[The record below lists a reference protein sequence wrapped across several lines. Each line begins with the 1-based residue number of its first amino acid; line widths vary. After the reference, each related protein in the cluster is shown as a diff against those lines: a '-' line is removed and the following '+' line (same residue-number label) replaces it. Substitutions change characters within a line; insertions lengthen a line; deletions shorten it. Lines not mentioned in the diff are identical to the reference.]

1 MSSNP
6 NAVSFSREFMI
17 VRSRVVQILGLLV
30 ALTGLAGFWL
40 TRDVVRA
47 DLTQSQCQM
56 LGMADNCEGFRASFV
71 VAGRDIFYEA
81 DKSTPVYNKKGEIIA
96 WDYSGQR
103 TANGTQ
109 TDTILYVN
117 IIGNDI
123 TAIALP
129 RDIYLP
135 ELDRRIN
142 TVYAKA
148 GGEGLKQAVES
159 ILGLP
164 IDYYAVINTDIFK
177 DFVDELGG
185 VEVNIKEAMDYDD
198 NAGNLHIH
206 FDPGLQTLDG
216 ENAVKFVRFR
226 HTARGDYD
234 RLDNVKTLGYAM
246 LHKAQAMNVGAAFK
260 LPELLDVLFK
270 NVETNATPA
279 LVSQLTT
286 RLSNLKL
293 EQTATLP
300 TFEEGRHVSYNVED
314 VETFIAQ
321 TFGGEAR
328 TFEDA
333 PELTLL
339 ITNRSGVDGL
349 AERYKERLETMGI
362 PEESILITEENT
374 EPTASRL
381 LATTETWQDAEYF
394 ASLLQI
400 GKQQIDHLDYVDGEE
415 IGLELVLGE
424 DAGESLFATQRAK
437 QDVLVTST
445 R

>member
-1 MSSNP
+1 
-6 NAVSFSREFMI
+6 MI
-17 VRSRVVQILGLLV
+17 VRSRVLQILGVLV

-40 TRDVVRA
+40 TRDVARA
-47 DLTQSQCQM
+47 DLTQDQCQM
-56 LGMADNCEGFRASFV
+56 LGMENNCEGFRASFV

-81 DKSTPVYNKKGEIIA
+81 DKSTPVYNKKGEIVA

-148 GGEGLKQAVES
+148 GGEGLKQSVEG

-164 IDYYAVINTDIFK
+164 VDYYAIINTDIFK
-177 DFVDELGG
+177 DFVNELGG

-216 ENAVKFVRFR
+216 EDAVKFVRFR

-234 RLDNVKTLGYAM
+234 RLDNVKTLGYAV
-246 LHKAQAMNVGAAFK
+246 LHKVQAMNVGAAFK

-279 LVSQLTT
+279 LVRQLTT
-286 RLSNLKL
+286 RLSGLQLK
-293 EQTATLP
+293 QTATLP
-300 TFEEGRHVSYNVED
+300 TFEEGRHVSYDVKE

-328 TFEDA
+328 TLEDA
-333 PELTLL
+333 PELALL
-339 ITNRSGVDGL
+339 IRNRSGVAGL
-349 AERYKERLETMGI
+349 AERYKERLETIGVADDDI
-362 PEESILITEENT
+362 ITTEEIT

-394 ASLLQI
+394 SSLLQI

-424 DAGESLFATQRAK
+424 DAGESLFATQLVK
-437 QDVLVTST
+437 QTVLVTSS

>member
-1 MSSNP
+1 
-6 NAVSFSREFMI
+6 MI
-17 VRSRVVQILGLLV
+17 VRSRVLQILGVLV
-30 ALTGLAGFWL
+30 AFTGLAGFWL
-40 TRDVVRA
+40 TRDVARA
-47 DLTQSQCQM
+47 VLTEPQCQM
-56 LGMADNCEGFRASFV
+56 LGMADNCEGFHASFV

-81 DKSTPVYNKKGEIIA
+81 DKSIPVYNKKGEIVA
-96 WDYSGQR
+96 WNYSGQR

-135 ELDRRIN
+135 EWDKRIN
-142 TVYAKA
+142 AVYAKA
-148 GGEGLKQAVES
+148 GGEGLKQSVES

-164 IDYYAVINTDIFK
+164 IDYYAIINTDIFK
-177 DFVDELGG
+177 EFVDALGG
-185 VEVNIKEAMDYDD
+185 VEVNVKEAMDYDD

-216 ENAVKFVRFR
+216 EDAVKFVRFR

-246 LHKAQAMNVGAAFK
+246 LHKVQAMNVGAAFK
-260 LPELLDVLFK
+260 LPELLDVLLK

-286 RLSNLKL
+286 RLSSLQLK
-293 EQTATLP
+293 QTATLP
-300 TFEEGRHVSYNVED
+300 TFEEGRHVSYNVEE

-339 ITNRSGVDGL
+339 IRNRSGVDGL

-362 PEESILITEENT
+362 PEKSILITEEDT

-381 LATTETWQDAEYF
+381 LATTETWQDADYF

-424 DAGESLFATQRAK
+424 DAKENLFAIQLAK
-437 QDVLVTST
+437 QDVVVTSA